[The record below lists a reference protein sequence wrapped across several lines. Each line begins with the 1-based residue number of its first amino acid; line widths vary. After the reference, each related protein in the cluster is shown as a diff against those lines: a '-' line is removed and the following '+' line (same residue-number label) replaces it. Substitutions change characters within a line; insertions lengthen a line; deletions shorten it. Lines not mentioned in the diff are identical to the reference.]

1 MDILLAFSAGL
12 LSFLSPCVLPLIP
25 VYLSYIAGTSATDLK
40 DSSNKLTVISQTAL
54 FVLGFSILFVLLG
67 ISVSSVSR
75 LLSEHMRLV
84 QQIGGALI
92 VVFGLHMTGLL
103 RIKLLY
109 SEKRFL
115 PSGSPGKKTGALVL
129 GMAFAVGWTPC
140 IGPILSSI
148 LIYAG
153 SMATLGKGVL
163 LLSVYALG
171 LAVPFLL
178 SAVLIDNLSAYLRKV
193 TKHLPK
199 ISVASGLVMML
210 MGVLVFTNQLEV
222 FSKYAGLIQL

>member
-1 MDILLAFSAGL
+1 MDIILAFSAGL

-25 VYLSYIAGTSATDLK
+25 VYLSYIAGTSAADLK
-40 DSSNKLTVISQTAL
+40 KSPDKLTVISQTVL
-54 FVLGFSILFVLLG
+54 FILGFSILFVLLG
-67 ISVSSVSR
+67 ISVSSVSQ

-84 QQIGGALI
+84 QQIGGGLI
-92 VVFGLHMTGLL
+92 IIFGLHMTGLL

-115 PSGSPGKKTGALVL
+115 PSGSPGKKMGSLVL

-153 SMATLGKGVL
+153 SMTTIGKGVF
-163 LLSVYALG
+163 LLSMYALG
-171 LAVPFLL
+171 LAVPFLV
-178 SAVLIDNLSAYLRKV
+178 SAVLIDNLSAYLRKL
-193 TKHLPK
+193 TRHLPK
-199 ISVASGLVMML
+199 ISIVSGVVMMI

-222 FSKYAGLIQL
+222 FSQYAGLIQL

>member
-40 DSSNKLTVISQTAL
+40 NSPNKLTVISQTVL
-54 FVLGFSILFVLLG
+54 FILGFSILFVLLG
-67 ISVSSVSR
+67 ISVSTVSR

-109 SEKRFL
+109 SEKRYL
-115 PSGSPGKKTGALVL
+115 PSGSPGKKAGALVL

-163 LLSVYALG
+163 LLSMYALG

-178 SAVLIDNLSAYLRKV
+178 SAVLIDNLTAYLRKV

-199 ISVASGLVMML
+199 ISVASGVVMML